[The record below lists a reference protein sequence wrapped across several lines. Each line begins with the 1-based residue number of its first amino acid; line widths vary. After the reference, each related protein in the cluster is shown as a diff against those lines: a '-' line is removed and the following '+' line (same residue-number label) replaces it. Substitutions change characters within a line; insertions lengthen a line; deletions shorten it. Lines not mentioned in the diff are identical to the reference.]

1 MSRSW
6 TKQIDNE
13 FSMNVYLDT
22 LPFSMDELIIIRVGG
37 YWVDNVT
44 IQNSYYWVDKLFK
57 LEDITE

>member
-1 MSRSW
+1 
-6 TKQIDNE
+6 
-13 FSMNVYLDT
+13 MNVYLDT